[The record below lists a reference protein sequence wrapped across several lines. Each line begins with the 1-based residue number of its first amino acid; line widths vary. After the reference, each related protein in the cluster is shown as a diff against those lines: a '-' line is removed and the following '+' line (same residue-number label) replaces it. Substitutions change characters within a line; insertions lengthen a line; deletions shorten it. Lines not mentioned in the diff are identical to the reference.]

1 MFVLQIDVVRPF
13 RSADV
18 VEGRRRRNQ
27 MMLPA
32 MMFGIIA
39 IGMILVPIGFQFL
52 SMFAGKAVLLS
63 KLALMLASI
72 NGLKRVDP
80 YSGF

>member
-1 MFVLQIDVVRPF
+1 
-13 RSADV
+13 
-18 VEGRRRRNQ
+18 
-27 MMLPA
+27 MMLP
-32 MMFGIIA
+32 MMLFGITA

-72 NGLKRVDP
+72 NGLKRVEHNYP
-80 YSGF
+80 NGHY